1 MHKMLNKG
9 YGRRRKGSADS
20 RGVVT
25 RPASCDTGCGTVD
38 QRPGRSPDGTPDRSS
53 TKLPSLPLFRILGVA
68 VRLRDTFGVPT
79 KKARIALSAVLI
91 LFARLMVSTPT
102 AEAQRFRADEWV
114 TECDRTAALGSGDCS
129 ITVPF
134 WQNRGE
140 PRGSFALVIMLQ
152 TGNIGIVGQPVPLRA
167 VLRVDKNPP
176 IECRQARYCIFPSI
190 QALAALQQLK
200 VGALILID
208 VFTARG
214 AYKFSLTPKGYQ
226 AGIAQIRAWGYRT
239 E

>member
-9 YGRRRKGSADS
+9 YGRHRKGSTDS
-20 RGVVT
+20 RSELT

-38 QRPGRSPDGTPDRSS
+38 QRPGPSPDGTPDRSS
-53 TKLPSLPLFRILGVA
+53 TKLAGLPLFRISGVA
-68 VRLRDTFGVPT
+68 VRLRDTFAVPT
-79 KKARIALSAVLI
+79 NKARIALSAVLI
-91 LFARLMVSTPT
+91 LFARLMVFTPT

-114 TECDRTAALGSGDCS
+114 TECDRTAGLGSGDCS

-190 QALAALQQLK
+190 QALAALKQLK

-208 VFTARG
+208 VFTTRG